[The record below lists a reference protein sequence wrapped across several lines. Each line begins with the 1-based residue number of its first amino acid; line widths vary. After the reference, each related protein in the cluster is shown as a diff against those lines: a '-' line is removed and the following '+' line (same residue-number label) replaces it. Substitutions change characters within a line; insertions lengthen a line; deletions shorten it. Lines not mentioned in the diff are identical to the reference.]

1 MPPSRPLPSAD
12 LSWAPRRST
21 RLLLATALIVAVV
34 PIVGVG
40 TAAAAKPKC
49 FGAAARDAK
58 RPCFNPSRSFTPSLA
73 KADLTSASPCRM
85 TDEEPEPVCAF
96 GVSASKARKHV
107 ALIGDSHA
115 LQWRGP
121 LDYVAR
127 SQRWR
132 GYSVTAPGCP
142 FSAAVRYLP
151 EGMRE
156 SCESWYAGV
165 QKWIRRHPE
174 VTTIYVSQIAAIPLA
189 LPAGKTEFE
198 VKSAGYR
205 KAWSSLPRT
214 VKRVIAIH
222 DPPMTTRETRRCLR
236 DALAARARR
245 PGVTC
250 RVPRGNV
257 LVEDDAVRTA
267 KRLRS
272 KRYAFADFTRFFCN
286 SRFCYP
292 VIGGALV
299 YRDTFGHIT
308 LSYADSLGPYL
319 LRRVRFL
326 GETARRA
333 R

>member
-1 MPPSRPLPSAD
+1 MPPSRPLPSAN
-12 LSWAPRRST
+12 LTWAPGRLT
-21 RLLLATALIVAVV
+21 GLLLATAVMVALTSL
-34 PIVGVG
+34 VGVA
-40 TAAAAKPKC
+40 TAAAAEPKC

-73 KADLTSASPCRM
+73 RADLTTASRCTM

-96 GVSASKARKHV
+96 GVSASKAKKHI
-107 ALIGDSHA
+107 ALLGDSHA

-127 SQRWR
+127 SQGWR
-132 GYSVTAPGCP
+132 GYSLTAPGCP
-142 FSAAVRYLP
+142 FSAAVRYLA
-151 EGMRE
+151 EGMRAP
-156 SCESWYAGV
+156 CESWYAEV
-165 QKWIRRHPE
+165 QKWIRAHPE
-174 VTTIYVSQIAAIPLA
+174 VTTIYVSQIAAIPLV

-214 VKRVIAIH
+214 VKRVVAIH
-222 DPPMTTRETRRCLR
+222 DTPMTTPETRPCLR
-236 DALAARARR
+236 DALAAGQRR

-250 RVPRGNV
+250 RVARSAV
-257 LVEDDAVRTA
+257 YMQDAAVRTV
-267 KRLRS
+267 KRLGS
-272 KRYAFADFTRFFCN
+272 KRYGSADLTRFFCS
-286 SRFCYP
+286 SRYCYP

-308 LSYADSLGPYL
+308 LAYADSLGPYL
-319 LRRVRFL
+319 LRRLRFL
-326 GETARRA
+326 GETTRRA